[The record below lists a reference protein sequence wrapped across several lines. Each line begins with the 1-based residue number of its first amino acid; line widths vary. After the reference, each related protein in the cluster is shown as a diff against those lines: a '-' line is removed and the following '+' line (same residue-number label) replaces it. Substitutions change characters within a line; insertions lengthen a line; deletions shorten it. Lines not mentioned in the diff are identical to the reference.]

1 MRIMRPHTK
10 NANVCDLCY
19 KDKDIDKDKDND
31 IIIYNSIFVFFLSFF
46 LFLKNN

>member
-10 NANVCDLCY
+10 NANVYDLCY

-31 IIIYNSIFVFFLSFF
+31 IIYIIMFLSFF
-46 LFLKNN
+46 YLFSVLKK